1 MTRDELIA
9 HARGLLARGRADDA
23 VGILA
28 QAVVDAPDPTLS
40 AFLALAL
47 LDAGHPRVALATL
60 LGAALDAGVFRDHEV
75 VLGEHL
81 RALLDASDPT
91 GSCR

>member
-9 HARGLLARGRADDA
+9 SARALLARGCADDA

-28 QAVVDAPDPTLS
+28 QGVVDAPDATVS

-47 LDAGHPRVALATL
+47 LEAGHPRVALATM
-60 LGAALDAGVFRDHEV
+60 LGAALDAGAFADYETALGDHYK
-75 VLGEHL
+75 
-81 RALLDASDPT
+81 ALLAE
-91 GSCR
+91 RK